1 MTIKQDNILKNHK
14 DCTMHSK
21 KDEVQKQ
28 TFLIN
33 KDDLNNMWVSGS
45 LMICVDI
52 WFFLSNKL
60 CVFYPRDLDQRKG
73 ESTSAPRAPFTNFR
87 NYVPSVF
94 WWNRDPTMHVFLYFV
109 VFFLFFD
116 LTMYKI
122 PLKYIFPIWIG
133 SVYSV
138 Q

>member
-33 KDDLNNMWVSGS
+33 KDDLKNMWVSGS

-52 WFFLSNKL
+52 
-60 CVFYPRDLDQRKG
+60 
-73 ESTSAPRAPFTNFR
+73 
-87 NYVPSVF
+87 
-94 WWNRDPTMHVFLYFV
+94 
-109 VFFLFFD
+109 
-116 LTMYKI
+116 
-122 PLKYIFPIWIG
+122 
-133 SVYSV
+133 
-138 Q
+138 